1 MCFVLGNRK
10 IEKLKTEN
18 WKLVYI
24 DSKKLKKK
32 YKIMANTIFIII
44 IAILVFNYFF
54 ERILDYLNSTF
65 WSNELPKELEDIYD
79 SDKYR
84 KSQDYEKTKHRF
96 SLIVNTISFVIILF
110 ILFFKGFGLLDDFIR
125 QYTDNSILLALL
137 FFGII
142 GLVADILSIPFSAY
156 GTFVIE
162 EKFGFNKT
170 TVRTFILDKIKGLIL
185 GAVIGGGLLSLIVW
199 IYDTTANMFW
209 VYVWIVLSIFSIFMT
224 MFYSILIV
232 PIFNKQTPLDQ
243 GELRDAIEKFAQ
255 KAGFKLKNIYVING
269 SKRSKK
275 SNAYFSGLGTKK
287 RIVLYDTLIKNH
299 TIEELVAVLAHE
311 IGHYKKKHILL
322 NIVLS
327 VAQTGLMLFVLS
339 LFIQKDSS
347 LSLSLAQSLGAK
359 ESSFYIGILAFGLLY
374 SPISLLLG
382 IIMNAIS
389 RKHEFEADHFSG
401 EKYNPESLQSALKK
415 LSVDNLSNLNPHPY
429 YVFVYYSHPTL
440 LQRLKALD
448 ALKH

>member
-1 MCFVLGNRK
+1 
-10 IEKLKTEN
+10 
-18 WKLVYI
+18 
-24 DSKKLKKK
+24 
-32 YKIMANTIFIII
+32 MANTIFIII

-65 WSNELPKELEDIYD
+65 WSNKLPKELEGIYD

-84 KSQDYEKTKHRF
+84 KSQDYEKTKHKF
-96 SLIVNTISFVIILF
+96 SLITNTISFVIILC
-110 ILFFKGFGLLDDFIR
+110 ILFFKGFGLLDDFVR

-142 GLVADILSIPFSAY
+142 GLVSTILSVPFSAY

-170 TVRTFILDKIKGLIL
+170 TVKTFILDKIKSLIL

-209 VYVWIVLSIFSIFMT
+209 VYVWIVVSIFSVFMT

-232 PIFNKQTPLDQ
+232 PIFNKQIPLEQ

-255 KAGFKLKNIYVING
+255 KAGFKLKNIYIING

-275 SNAYFSGLGTKK
+275 SNAYFSGLGAKK

-299 TIEELVAVLAHE
+299 TIDELVAVLAHE
-311 IGHYKKKHILL
+311 IGHYKKKHILT
-322 NIVLS
+322 NIILS
-327 VAQTGLMLFVLS
+327 LAQTGLMLFVLS

-347 LSLSLAQSLGAK
+347 LSLALAQSLGAK
-359 ESSFYIGILAFGLLY
+359 ESSFYMGILAFGLLY

-382 IIMNAIS
+382 IIMNALS
-389 RKHEFEADHFSG
+389 RKHEFEADNFSG
-401 EKYNPESLQSALKK
+401 EKYNPEALQSALKK

-448 ALKH
+448 ILKY